1 MFLGS
6 VHLQIVLYGTVHQE
20 VSVERQK
27 DTVLGKDV
35 LLLLLLLLFLLLY
48 YL

>member
-1 MFLGS
+1 MFRIALHGF
-6 VHLQIVLYGTVHQE
+6 VHQE
-20 VSVERQK
+20 VSVETQK

-35 LLLLLLLLFLLLY
+35 LLLLLLFLLSY